1 MNLTKHIQTH
11 VDNHVH
17 RFRHLDA
24 HTKNIVKEIA
34 LPHIEL
40 HNLYA
45 NHPHESSFEPAEP
58 IIDWLGELVAPLPK
72 EIKENDLL
80 KKKGV
85 DMNEI
90 LAREKDEIAKVP
102 LRLYFN
108 DEQLA
113 TMSEEKKQE
122 MRVTYYENHY
132 RQEIGD
138 IMFKE
143 LGNIGSKIKKEPQ
156 VRFAA
161 ELEVFKKKMEEF
173 VQLQYDNVRKLFD
186 EGAISIDVKDALL
199 KTITVKNIVK
209 DSIVKNN
216 PQNFSTAEAK
226 KGILVKENKGVFTVK
241 NLTGAQTTTALNNI
255 AKTIVQTTGVALNV
269 ANARAREMLRT
280 TFNVGSLA
288 STFLNLGGAAAA
300 GSAAGIVLC
309 NGIKSSVDAYFNT
322 LIGTSTGAG
331 LSIGILYSLY
341 TICAVEPPNFGGVSN
356 FIDEGLNQMSEFMG
370 TLDEYDIGQEKKEVG
385 IELDMIKAIGEEHDD
400 AEQASKLTEDELVG
414 ARAWVDNFLANYEN
428 IENIDISSE
437 DYTFK
442 VRVGDK
448 LLGLGTARARR
459 DEIFSNIGDTIENM
473 ERKTFVSVNHE
484 VKEYYL
490 YEPFKNKR
498 CIFTRLTMGK
508 LISFVESLSADRKDY
523 IFQQFHHTIPLNY
536 KIGERM
542 SKLVLPEDNAFVRSK
557 DSGLYYPANC
567 VFNIIEQAESV
578 EMLKGHKDNRD
589 FEYLLKK
596 PEGNILFRL
605 FSGLIYYLKNAF
617 DISISFVKTIAT
629 IILDGLKTSGKIS
642 TDIIRYFTGDGIAN
656 MIEFIF
662 SSVGYGIEY
671 LMTNSY
677 RHVIDFVDFV
687 ASNQTSLLIG
697 NTICCI
703 AAQTLLLTGVG
714 FLFPSIPVASSYIMW
729 KGAKLAIQ
737 MMGMQIADA
746 ILTLLGNSGRF
757 FSRLLQN
764 NSWLVSF
771 ISNAVPDAMAPW
783 IKNMIALSI
792 NAKRMI
798 APSSTK
804 ALNSAQ
810 SATFGGAAIVFVSGV
825 AYFAAL
831 PFAIP
836 IGVAGGILTISGMFN
851 SQVAASMHFSEAFR
865 NSASFFHMTAKNM
878 LYTLI
883 TSPYEG
889 FSSLFKSG
897 ANITY
902 MQLQQP
908 IWYIDM
914 LCQILSSGFLGRNCR
929 KVQKMFIK
937 FWRRSFATRFIYGF
951 FMDLVVFSGID
962 SVGIGSFTVDT
973 WTQGNCSGHLNIVQL
988 NDYKKVKIF
997 KWRTKNNQFIEFV
1010 VDAENVE
1017 NSNDKNSTATRRPK
1031 IVQVIIDGVAHD
1043 VTSELEVTTQS
1054 KYFGLKT
1061 EKTEKW
1067 VIKSKEKFE
1076 YDKNKNIVLQKGNQ
1090 KFLGP
1095 DEKTIGSELEKLLKI
1110 YNDSEY
1116 KPKQGPIET
1125 SDDIILN
1132 SDTSWELSRLS
1143 ARQHESYIVLDENN
1157 VTMAICK
1164 DGELR
1169 TTPISTLNTTIE
1181 VEKTHLKG
1189 LKSWILDK
1197 KAFSNGYFK
1206 LKMEKKDGYIFSKYY
1221 RPSEEENYYTTQ
1233 GDGWSDTINIQ
1244 TLKLSDKKNGKSL
1257 TVDISDEFTKDTLPV
1272 AKGLN
1277 MTKVKYRVLHVP
1289 EESYLLDGGRLKW
1302 EAHDNRVTVQEHL
1315 NNENYEDTIKF
1326 FDSHLPRNM
1335 QTLGATIK
1343 EQRAEAM
1350 KRTEHQ
1356 NTWSTKPESPDKK
1369 TSQKDKPERHK
1380 AKSKK
1385 SKSQAKKSK
1394 SQAKKSK
1401 SQAKKSKSQAKKSKS
1416 QAKKSKSQS
1425 KKPET
1430 FFAQT
1435 INFLAILYGEPTL
1448 YSRSKIFA

>member
-90 LAREKDEIAKVP
+90 LARETDEIAKVP

-138 IMFKE
+138 IVFKE

-226 KGILVKENKGVFTVK
+226 KGILVNENKGVFTVK
-241 NLTGAQTTTALNNI
+241 NLTGAQTRTALNNI

-288 STFLNLGGAAAA
+288 STFLSLGGAAAA

-309 NGIKSSVDAYFNT
+309 TGIKSSVDAYFNT

-400 AEQASKLTEDELVG
+400 AEEASKLTENELVG

-459 DEIFSNIGDTIENM
+459 DEIFSNIGDTIEHM
-473 ERKTFVSVNHE
+473 QRKTFVSVNHE

-508 LISFVESLSADRKDY
+508 LISFVESLSADMKDY

-662 SSVGYGIEY
+662 SSVGYGIED

-729 KGAKLAIQ
+729 KGAKLASQ

-757 FSRLLQN
+757 FSRLLKN

-810 SATFGGAAIVFVSGV
+810 SATFGGAAIVFASGV

-851 SQVAASMHFSEAFR
+851 SQVAASIHFSEAFR

-997 KWRTKNNQFIEFV
+997 KWRTKNDQVIEFV
-1010 VDAENVE
+1010 VDAETLNAE
-1017 NSNDKNSTATRRPK
+1017 NSKVKNSRATVRPK
-1031 IVQVIIDGVAHD
+1031 IVRIIIDNVSHD
-1043 VTSELEVTTQS
+1043 VTSELEVTE
-1054 KYFGLKT
+1054 KNKWFGLVT
-1061 EKTEKW
+1061 ENDEKW
-1067 VIKSKEKFE
+1067 VIKSKSIFE
-1076 YDKNKNIVLQKGNQ
+1076 YDENKNIVLKKGEQ
-1090 KFLGP
+1090 HFLGP
-1095 DEKTIGSELEKLLKI
+1095 DKETIGEEMEKLLKI
-1110 YNDSEY
+1110 YNDSKY

-1125 SDDIILN
+1125 KDDIILN
-1132 SDTSWELSRLS
+1132 SDTSWELSQLS

-1157 VTMAICK
+1157 VTVAICK

-1169 TTPISTLNTTIE
+1169 TAPISTLNTTRE
-1181 VEKTHLKG
+1181 FGKTHLKA

-1206 LKMEKKDGYIFSKYY
+1206 VKTEEKDGFIFSKYY
-1221 RPSEEENYYTTQ
+1221 RPSQDENDYILP
-1233 GDGWSDTINIQ
+1233 GDGYIEGSYVQ

-1257 TVDISDEFTKDTLPV
+1257 TVDISKIKNNPTFSE
-1272 AKGLN
+1272 GLN
-1277 MTKVKYRVLHVP
+1277 MNKVKYRVLHVP
-1289 EESYLLDGGRLKW
+1289 EESSLLDGRPLEWK
-1302 EAHDNRVTVQEHL
+1302 EVDSSVTVQKHL
-1315 NNENYEDTIKF
+1315 DNENYENTIKF

-1380 AKSKK
+1380 AKSTKPESPDKKTSQKDKPERHKAKSKK

-1394 SQAKKSK
+1394 SQA
-1401 SQAKKSKSQAKKSKS
+1401 
-1416 QAKKSKSQS
+1416 

-1435 INFLAILYGEPTL
+1435 INFLAILYGEPTFN
-1448 YSRSKIFA
+1448 SRSKIFA